1 MTDHARPASEL
12 PELDRPDLA
21 GIHPLPRVG
30 ADAIR
35 IAAEAIGYDCMR
47 VDLDACT
54 DKASLLQRIAAGLR
68 FPHWF
73 GHNWDALADCLSDL
87 GWLPGAGHVVI
98 LAHADALRSAAPD
111 AWHTALEV
119 FADASREQAAHG
131 IALWVFIDTPEQRST
146 NAASDAARDAPC
158 NNSVEPS
165 DHASGTR

>member
-1 MTDHARPASEL
+1 MTEDARPASSL
-12 PELDRPDLA
+12 PELDRVDAA

-35 IAAEAIGYDCMR
+35 IAAEAIGYDCIR

-68 FPHWF
+68 FPDWF
-73 GHNWDALADCLSDL
+73 GHNWDALADCLNDL
-87 GWLPGAGHVVI
+87 GWLAGAGHVVI
-98 LAHADALRSAAPD
+98 LEHADALRSVAPD

-131 IALWVFIDTPEQRST
+131 IALWVFIDTPDEQPTADSG
-146 NAASDAARDAPC
+146 DAPRDESR
-158 NNSVEPS
+158 NRSIEPF
-165 DHASGTR
+165 DPASGTR